1 MHISRRH
8 VLAGGL
14 SLPWAA
20 ASMARPPKDLLA
32 DLERRSG
39 GRLGL
44 CLLDTGTGRV
54 MGHRLDARFAMCSTF
69 KLPLAAWALH
79 LSDQGKLQLDEVLP
93 LTEQDRA
100 SYAPLTGP
108 LIGKGGMTIG
118 ALVEAAQKTSDNV
131 AANVVLR
138 RLGGPAAFTG
148 WLRSIGDATT
158 RLDRYETELNL
169 VLPGDDRDTTTPRA
183 FAQTVAKLTTGSLLS
198 PLSRQKL
205 VRWTVETGTGLKRL
219 RAGLPD
225 TWIAGD
231 KTGTAF
237 ADGMAPKVNDVAI
250 AWPPGA
256 SPIVFSCFLEGPKAG
271 QEISSE
277 MEKIHAEAAKIA
289 LDSFHYGTNHRI
301 NHS

>member
-1 MHISRRH
+1 MRISRRH
-8 VLAGGL
+8 VLAGGVL
-14 SLPWAA
+14 LPWAA
-20 ASMARPPKDLLA
+20 SSTARLPWDNLG

-39 GRLGL
+39 GRLGF

-54 MGHRLDARFAMCSTF
+54 TGHSLDARFAMCSTF

-93 LTEQDRA
+93 LTEQDRV
-100 SYAPLTGP
+100 SHAPVTGP
-108 LIGKGGMTIG
+108 LIGKGGMTVE

-138 RLGGPAAFTG
+138 RLGGPAAFTA
-148 WLRSIGDATT
+148 WLRSIGDVTT

-169 VLPGDDRDTTTPRA
+169 VPPGDHRDATTPRA
-183 FAQTVAKLTTGSLLS
+183 FARTVAKLTTGSLLS
-198 PLSRQKL
+198 PPSRQKL

-256 SPIVFSCFLEGPKAG
+256 SPIVLSCFLEGPRAG
-271 QEISSE
+271 QETSSE
-277 MEKIHAEAAKIA
+277 MEKIHAEAVKIA
-289 LDSFHYGTNHRI
+289 LESFHYGTNQRI
-301 NHS
+301 TRF

>member
-1 MHISRRH
+1 MRISRRH
-8 VLAGGL
+8 VLAGGVL
-14 SLPWAA
+14 LPWAA
-20 ASMARPPKDLLA
+20 SSTARLPWDNLG

-39 GRLGL
+39 GRLGF

-54 MGHRLDARFAMCSTF
+54 MGHRLDAHFAMCSTF

-93 LTEQDRA
+93 LTEQDRV
-100 SYAPLTGP
+100 SHAPVTGP
-108 LIGKGGMTIG
+108 LIGKGGMTVE

-138 RLGGPAAFTG
+138 RLGGPAAFTA
-148 WLRSIGDATT
+148 WLRSIGDVTT

-169 VLPGDDRDTTTPRA
+169 VPLGDHRDTTTPRA
-183 FAQTVAKLTTGSLLS
+183 FARTVAKLTTGDVLS
-198 PLSRQKL
+198 PPSRQKL
-205 VRWTVETGTGLKRL
+205 VRWTVETGTGLNRL

-225 TWIAGD
+225 TWIVGD

-256 SPIVFSCFLEGPKAG
+256 SPIVLSCFLEGPRAG
-271 QEISSE
+271 QETSSE
-277 MEKIHAEAAKIA
+277 MEKIHAEAVKIT
-289 LDSFHYGTNHRI
+289 LESFQYGTNQRI
-301 NHS
+301 TRF

>member
-1 MHISRRH
+1 MRISRRH
-8 VLAGGL
+8 VLAGGVL
-14 SLPWAA
+14 LPWAA
-20 ASMARPPKDLLA
+20 SSTARLPRDNLR

-39 GRLGL
+39 GRLGF

-54 MGHRLDARFAMCSTF
+54 TGHRLDARFAMCSTF

-93 LTEQDRA
+93 LTEQDRV
-100 SYAPLTGP
+100 SHAPVTGP
-108 LIGKGGMTIG
+108 LIAKGGMTVE

-138 RLGGPAAFTG
+138 RLGGPAAFTA
-148 WLRSIGDATT
+148 WLRSIGDVTT

-169 VLPGDDRDTTTPRA
+169 VPLGDHRDTTTPRA
-183 FAQTVAKLTTGSLLS
+183 FARTVAKLTTGSLLS
-198 PLSRQKL
+198 PPSRQKL

-256 SPIVFSCFLEGPKAG
+256 SPIVLSCFLEGPRAG
-271 QEISSE
+271 QETSSE
-277 MEKIHAEAAKIA
+277 MEKIHAEAVKIT
-289 LDSFHYGTNHRI
+289 LESFQYGTNQRI
-301 NHS
+301 TRF

>member
-1 MHISRRH
+1 MRISRRH
-8 VLAGGL
+8 VLAGGFL
-14 SLPWAA
+14 LPWAA
-20 ASMARPPKDLLA
+20 ASMARPPKGLLA

-39 GRLGL
+39 GRLGF

-93 LTEQDRA
+93 LTEQDRV
-100 SYAPLTGP
+100 SHAPITGP
-108 LIGKGGMTIG
+108 LIGKGGMTIE

-138 RLGGPAAFTG
+138 RLGGPAAFTA
-148 WLRSIGDATT
+148 WLLSIGDVTT

-169 VLPGDDRDTTTPRA
+169 VPPGDHRDTTTPRA
-183 FAQTVAKLTTGSLLS
+183 FAQTVAKLTTGAVLS
-198 PLSRQKL
+198 PPSRQKL
-205 VRWTVETGTGLKRL
+205 VRWTVETATGLNRL

-250 AWPPGA
+250 AWPPGVA
-256 SPIVFSCFLEGPKAG
+256 PIVLSCFFEGPKAG
-271 QEISSE
+271 QETSSE
-277 MEKIHAEAAKIA
+277 MEKIHAEAVKIV
-289 LDSFHYGTNHRI
+289 LESFQYGTNQRI
-301 NHS
+301 TRF

>member
-1 MHISRRH
+1 MRVSRRH

-14 SLPWAA
+14 LLPWAA
-20 ASMARPPKDLLA
+20 SSTARPTKDALA

-39 GRLGL
+39 GRLGF
-44 CLLDTGTGRV
+44 CLLDTGTGRI
-54 MGHRLDARFAMCSTF
+54 MGQRLDARFAMCSTF

-79 LSDQGKLQLDEVLP
+79 LSDQGMLQLDEVLP
-93 LTEQDRA
+93 LTEQDRV
-100 SYAPLTGP
+100 SHAPVTGP
-108 LIGKGGMTIG
+108 LIGKGGMTIE
-118 ALVEAAQKTSDNV
+118 ALVEAAQKNSDNA

-169 VLPGDDRDTTTPRA
+169 VPPGDHRDTSTPRA
-183 FAQTVAKLTTGSLLS
+183 FARTVAKLTTGGVLFPS
-198 PLSRQKL
+198 SRQKL

-256 SPIVFSCFLEGPKAG
+256 APIVLSCFLEGPKAG
-271 QEISSE
+271 QETSSE
-277 MEKIHAEAAKIA
+277 MEKIHAEAVKIA
-289 LDSFHYGTNHRI
+289 LESFHYGANHRI
-301 NHS
+301 THS